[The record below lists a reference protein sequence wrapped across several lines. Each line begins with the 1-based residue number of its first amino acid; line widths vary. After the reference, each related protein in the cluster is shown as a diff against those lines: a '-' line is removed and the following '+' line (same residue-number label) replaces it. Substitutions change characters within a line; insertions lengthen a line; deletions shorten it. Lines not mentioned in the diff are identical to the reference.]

1 MTLINFGERIGLLA
15 LLVAIGGGC
24 SSMAPEDDTY
34 NTVVLVENLGGNAG
48 GGGGSGNAGSGG
60 GAGAGGAPAAD
71 LPIGFECLDD
81 NPTTLMVETNRTP
94 TRVLYRVAIVD
105 FDALTPI
112 PDLGVEACFTSDC
125 VAIPRCTSETPAPT
139 ERCAIVTPPAMGALY
154 TINLPYNFEGG
165 LKLTK
170 EPDYA
175 EMDYFFGGPLVGSPD
190 ITVADGGNAVFGLPI
205 PVLLK
210 TSRQRAYDEVGAGQ
224 VDNTRGT
231 LAVRTLSCDRAMTAL
246 APLTQGTR
254 AAGVALEALG
264 NDPTE
269 DGAFAWTLSSL
280 NQFTG
285 NRLVTDAR
293 GVAGFLNA
301 RPVSMEVRAV
311 LPDETTFGGAT
322 LRVRADVIT
331 LAELR
336 PGLGLWGQ

>member
-1 MTLINFGERIGLLA
+1 MNLGERIGLLA
-15 LLVAIGGGC
+15 LLLGIAGGC
-24 SSMAPEDDTY
+24 SSMDPEDDTY
-34 NTVVLVENLGGNAG
+34 AAIYGLGAAG
-48 GGGGSGNAGSGG
+48 GGGGTGAQGGSAGDDSTGDI
-60 GAGAGGAPAAD
+60 P
-71 LPIGFECLDD
+71 PGFDCLDA
-81 NPTTLMVETNRTP
+81 NPSSLMVEPVRTP
-94 TRVLYRVAIVD
+94 TRVLYRVPIVD
-105 FDALTPI
+105 FDSLTPI
-112 PDLGVEACFTSDC
+112 PDLSVEACFTSDC
-125 VAIPRCTSETPAPT
+125 VALPRCTSVTPAPT

-154 TINLPYNFEGG
+154 TIDLPYNFEGG

-190 ITVADGGNAVFGLPI
+190 VAVADGGNAVFGLPI

-210 TSRQRAYDEVGAGQ
+210 SSRQRAYNEVGAGP

-231 LAVRTLSCDRAMTAL
+231 LAVRTLSCERTMTAL

-254 AAGVALEALG
+254 AAGVSLEALG
-264 NDPTE
+264 NDPTD

-280 NQFTG
+280 NQFTPS
-285 NRLVTDAR
+285 RLVTDAR

-301 RPVSMEVRAV
+301 PPVSMEVRAV
-311 LPDETTFGGAT
+311 LPDETTFGAAT